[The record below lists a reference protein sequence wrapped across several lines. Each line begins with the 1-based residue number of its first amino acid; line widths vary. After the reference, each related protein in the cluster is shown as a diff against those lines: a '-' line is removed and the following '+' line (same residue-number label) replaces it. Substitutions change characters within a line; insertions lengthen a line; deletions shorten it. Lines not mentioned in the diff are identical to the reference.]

1 MTQPVAR
8 PISAR
13 ARRLIAVAAL
23 ALTGTAA
30 AAGPVRFAVMGDA
43 PYFPFEVPIVARLVA
58 KTAELPLDLILH
70 VGDLKASFEPCTDA
84 LVAARLRMLA
94 VAPRPLVYTPGDN
107 DWTDCHRERAGRHEP
122 RERLGALRRLAFPD
136 DRSLGTAR
144 IALDRQSADPRHA
157 AYVENARWT
166 IDGVLFVTLHVPGSN
181 NNLGRTDDADEEHA
195 ERMRANLAWLDT
207 ARQRLARPEIGALV
221 VAFHADPRFDRGGAA
236 GGRRDGFASLRG
248 ALAAIARG
256 TTKPVIVVHGD
267 SHTFTFDQP
276 LLDPRTGRPFPN
288 VWRVESFGTPQLAL
302 ALVTIDPKAKPPVR
316 VAPYYLPQE
325 TQ

>member
-1 MTQPVAR
+1 MTAW
-8 PISAR
+8 
-13 ARRLIAVAAL
+13 ARRRIAAIAL
-23 ALTGTAA
+23 AAAGMVAGTAA

-58 KTAELPLDLILH
+58 KTAELPLGLILH

-94 VAPRPLVYTPGDN
+94 AAPRPLVYTPGDN

-122 RERLGALRRLAFPD
+122 RERLAALRRLAFPD
-136 DRSLGTAR
+136 ERSLGTPR
-144 IALDRQSADPRHA
+144 IVLERQSADPRHA
-157 AYVENARWT
+157 AYVENARWIT
-166 IDGVLFVTLHVPGSN
+166 DGVLFVTLHVPGSN
-181 NNLGRTDDADEEHA
+181 NNLGRTADADEEHA
-195 ERMRANLAWLDT
+195 ERMRANLAWLDA
-207 ARQRLARPEIGALV
+207 ARQRLARPETGALV
-221 VAFHADPRFDRGGAA
+221 VTFHADPRFDRGSATAA
-236 GGRRDGFASLRG
+236 RRDGFASLRG

-256 TTKPVIVVHGD
+256 TTKPVVVVHGD
-267 SHTFTFDQP
+267 SHAFTFDQP
-276 LLDPRTGRPFPN
+276 LLDPRSGRPFAN

-325 TQ
+325 TATQ